1 MLPVR
6 DGITIVRRA
15 IPAAGNAV
23 APQPAAAP
31 ATSPAAL
38 VTPHPSASTM
48 ATAPTTPAKVQMPS
62 EGPNPNPN
70 PNPYPNPNTPNPDPD
85 PNPYQVQMASEGDL
99 VCRGVGGRSVL
110 ERMRLDGKVAPVTG
124 LTLTLALNRALSV
137 TLAPTPTRPRI

>member
-6 DGITIVRRA
+6 DGITIIRRA

-48 ATAPTTPAKVQMPS
+48 ATAPMTPAKVQMPS
-62 EGPNPNPN
+62 EGPNPNP
-70 PNPYPNPNTPNPDPD
+70 YPNPNTPNPNTPDPD